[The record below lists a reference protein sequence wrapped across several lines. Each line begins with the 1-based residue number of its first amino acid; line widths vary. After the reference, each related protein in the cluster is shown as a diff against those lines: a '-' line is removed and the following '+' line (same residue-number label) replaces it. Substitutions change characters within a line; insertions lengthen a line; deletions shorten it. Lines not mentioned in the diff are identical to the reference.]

1 MQIAAVR
8 GIWDTQCGFKSFSA
22 EAAERIFAQTTIDG
36 WGFDIEVLALAQRL
50 GYKIGIVSAR
60 WLNDDRSHVKLSDYL
75 HVLGDTFTVRRNLLS
90 GKYRL

>member
-8 GIWDTQCGFKSFSA
+8 GIWDTQCGFKSFRA

-50 GYKIGIVSAR
+50 GYKIGIVPAR
-60 WLNDDRSHVKLSDYL
+60 WLNDDRSHVKLSDYF
-75 HVLGDTFTVRRNLLS
+75 HVLGDTFTVRRNLLR